1 MSTEV
6 GSIYLSLNLKDNVQA
21 QIGHL
26 ASKADRQAASSFKRV
41 GDTAGKAISRAM
53 ANIKLP
59 TQPLNRSVESAKA
72 KIEQLR
78 VAMGALDEKMDAISK
93 RKYDELSSFYKD
105 ANALDQAAAKATLA
119 DKAYQKLGA
128 QYDKLILKRKQA
140 EISLASAIKVADSQ
154 TEAKHLAMHERVTQA
169 AQKAAEKQKAAA
181 EKAAQ
186 HQQSAVSRASSHI
199 QSTFNRLSQS
209 IRMAI
214 KAAFI
219 TSVLYSFFRSF
230 KEMIWGALSSNTEFM
245 NSLNAVK
252 MNLTAAFMPIIQSV
266 MPILNALMSAL
277 AQATKAIASFI
288 SSLFGKTY
296 EESYAAA
303 QQLRQT
309 QDAAIGTAGALED
322 LAKTTTSAA
331 FDELNIIDQPQ
342 NTGGGG
348 SGGGAGAGA
357 SGNAWNTESNGIVDG
372 VRAWAEEMKEK
383 LAPQLKY
390 VDDVFKR
397 LDDFFKNSR
406 WGSFTDF
413 LQSAFSFIGELAA
426 NITILGLGDLATMFL
441 GLVEFF
447 SGLSE
452 WNTVDMINGLK
463 DFTLGMISLPLDTL
477 FALVDGIGK
486 LFGQD
491 WGISDWFQGVK
502 DSILK
507 SNLGQ
512 WAADAKEKTIA
523 VWGEIVTY
531 FQEHFQAIGDFF
543 KGLWESVSGFFTQ
556 LWTDIQNVWSTVSN
570 WFNTNIIQPIVSGF
584 EGLKTRI
591 SQLFEGLWLIIQAV
605 WVTVSDWFNTNVIEP
620 IVGFFSGLWE
630 KVSGFFTQLWEDIQG
645 VWNPVS
651 EWFNSNVVQPVTNFF
666 KGVWTNVSGFFTN
679 LWTDIQGVWNNASQ
693 WFDKNVIQPVT
704 GSFDTVTSSISG
716 AFSSAW
722 LAVRQGAANAMNG
735 VISGIESAIN
745 WIVDGIN
752 GLLGGFNNVASW
764 AGNVLGKNWGGVTLL
779 NRVYLG
785 RVPVPQ
791 YEFGGFPTPG
801 QLFVANEPGNPEMI
815 GSIGGRTAVANN
827 EQITEAIAAAVYN
840 AVVSAQAQ
848 QADRPIQIN
857 ETINL
862 DGRAVYRNQRQV
874 ERAQGYRMT
883 TSTIPV

>member
-6 GSIYLSLNLKDNVQA
+6 GSIYLSLNLKDNVHA

-41 GDTAGKAISRAM
+41 GDTAGKAINRAM
-53 ANIKLP
+53 ANMKLP

-140 EISLASAIKVADSQ
+140 EISLAAAIKVADSQ
-154 TEAKHLAMHERVTQA
+154 TEAKRLAMYERITQA

-181 EKAAQ
+181 TKAALQ
-186 HQQSAVSRASSHI
+186 QQSVAEKTSGRI
-199 QSTFNRLSQS
+199 QSTFNRLGQS
-209 IRMAI
+209 IKMAI

-288 SSLFGKTY
+288 SSLFGTTY

-303 QQLRQT
+303 QQLQQT

-322 LAKTTTSAA
+322 LAKTTTSAG

-342 NTGGGG
+342 NTGGGV
-348 SGGGAGAGA
+348 SGGGTGAGTT
-357 SGNAWNTESNGIVDG
+357 GGAWNAESNGIVDG
-372 VRAWAEEMKEK
+372 IRRWADEIKRK

-406 WGSFTDF
+406 WGSFGGF
-413 LQSAFSFIGELAA
+413 LSEAASFIGELQ
-426 NITILGLGDLATMFL
+426 LGNLTLIFGDLSTMFL

-452 WNTVDMINGLK
+452 WDMVDMINGLK
-463 DFTLGMISLPLDTL
+463 DFTLGTLSLPWDIL
-477 FALVDGIGK
+477 FSSIDAIGK

-502 DSILK
+502 DNILNL
-507 SNLGQ
+507 NLGQ
-512 WAADAKEKTIA
+512 WAADAKEQTLKFFGETWSQLKTG
-523 VWGEIVTY
+523 WGEVFSY
-531 FQEHFQAIGDFF
+531 LKEHFTKFG
-543 KGLWESVSGFFTQ
+543 EFFT
-556 LWTDIQNVWSTVSN
+556 
-570 WFNTNIIQPIVSGF
+570 
-584 EGLKTRI
+584 KTLPETA
-591 SQLFEGLWLIIQAV
+591 SWAWQQVQQA
-605 WVTVSDWFNTNVIEP
+605 WKSAGEWFNTNVI
-620 IVGFFSGLWE
+620 
-630 KVSGFFTQLWEDIQG
+630 T
-645 VWNPVS
+645 PVS
-651 EWFNSNVVQPVTNFF
+651 NFF
-666 KGVWTNVSGFFTN
+666 KGLWTNVSGFFSGLWSDIRNIWSNVSSWFSNNVTN
-679 LWTDIQGVWNNASQ
+679 PI
-693 WFDKNVIQPVT
+693 KN
-704 GSFDTVTSSISG
+704 

-722 LAVRQGAANAMNG
+722 E
-735 VISGIESAIN
+735 GIKSIWSN
-745 WIVDGIN
+745 VSSW
-752 GLLGGFNNVASW
+752 FTNNVINPIKNTFSNLNLQLKLPHFSWSTQPAPDWIGNILKALNLPASIPKL
-764 AGNVLGKNWGGVTLL
+764 NVEW
-779 NRVYLG
+779 YAS
-785 RVPVPQ
+785 
-791 YEFGGFPTPG
+791 GGFPTPG

-815 GSIGGRTAVANN
+815 GSIGGRTAVVNN

-840 AVVSAQAQ
+840 ALVSAQAQ
-848 QADRPIQIN
+848 QADRPIRIN

>member
-154 TEAKHLAMHERVTQA
+154 TEAKRLAMHERVTRA

-322 LAKTTTSAA
+322 LAKTTTSAG

-390 VDDVFKR
+390 VDSVFKR
-397 LDDFFKNSR
+397 LDDFFKNSS
-406 WGSFTDF
+406 WGSFGGF
-413 LQSAFSFIGELAA
+413 LQSAFSYIGEFAA
-426 NITILGLGDLATMFL
+426 KFGLLNLGDFSTMFL

-447 SGLSE
+447 TGLFSGD
-452 WNTVDMINGLK
+452 TVAIFNGIK
-463 DFTLGMISLPLDTL
+463 DFTLGVMSLPFDTL
-477 FALVDGIGK
+477 FLIIDAIGK

-502 DSILK
+502 QSILDL
-507 SNLGQ
+507 NLGK

-523 VWGEIVTY
+523 VWKEIVTY
-531 FQEHFQAIGDFF
+531 LQEHFQAIG
-543 KGLWESVSGFFTQ
+543 EFFT
-556 LWTDIQNVWSTVSN
+556 
-570 WFNTNIIQPIVSGF
+570 
-584 EGLKTRI
+584 KTI
-591 SQLFEGLWLIIQAV
+591 PETASWAWQQTQQA
-605 WVTVSDWFNTNVIEP
+605 WKSAGEWFNTNVI
-620 IVGFFSGLWE
+620 
-630 KVSGFFTQLWEDIQG
+630 T
-645 VWNPVS
+645 PVS
-651 EWFNSNVVQPVTNFF
+651 NVF
-666 KGVWTNVSGFFTN
+666 KGLWTNVSGVFSGLWSGIKNIWSNVSSWFSNNVTN
-679 LWTDIQGVWNNASQ
+679 PI
-693 WFDKNVIQPVT
+693 KN
-704 GSFDTVTSSISG
+704 

-722 LAVRQGAANAMNG
+722 E
-735 VISGIESAIN
+735 GIKSIWSN
-745 WIVDGIN
+745 VSSW
-752 GLLGGFNNVASW
+752 FTNNVINPIKNTFSNINLRLKLPHFSWSTQPAPDWIGNILKALNLPASIPKLSVEW
-764 AGNVLGKNWGGVTLL
+764 YAS
-779 NRVYLG
+779 
-785 RVPVPQ
+785 
-791 YEFGGFPTPG
+791 GGFPTPG
-801 QLFVANEPGNPEMI
+801 QLFIANEPGNPEMI

-874 ERAQGYRMT
+874 EQAQGYRMT

>member
-1 MSTEV
+1 MSTEA

-41 GDTAGKAISRAM
+41 GDTAGKAINRAI
-53 ANIKLP
+53 ANMKLP

-154 TEAKHLAMHERVTQA
+154 TEAKRLAMHERVTRA

-322 LAKTTTSAA
+322 LAKTTTSAG

-390 VDDVFKR
+390 VDSVFKR
-397 LDDFFKNSR
+397 LDDFFKNSS
-406 WGSFTDF
+406 WGSFGGF
-413 LQSAFSFIGELAA
+413 LQSAFSYIGEFAA
-426 NITILGLGDLATMFL
+426 KFGLLNLGDFSTMFL

-447 SGLSE
+447 TGLFSGD
-452 WNTVDMINGLK
+452 TVAIFNGIK
-463 DFTLGMISLPLDTL
+463 DFTLGVMSLPFDTL
-477 FALVDGIGK
+477 FLIIDAIGK

-502 DSILK
+502 QSILDL
-507 SNLGQ
+507 NLGK

-523 VWGEIVTY
+523 VWKEIVTY
-531 FQEHFQAIGDFF
+531 LQEHFQAIG
-543 KGLWESVSGFFTQ
+543 EFFT
-556 LWTDIQNVWSTVSN
+556 
-570 WFNTNIIQPIVSGF
+570 
-584 EGLKTRI
+584 KTI
-591 SQLFEGLWLIIQAV
+591 PETASWAWQQTQQA
-605 WVTVSDWFNTNVIEP
+605 WKSAGEWFNTNVI
-620 IVGFFSGLWE
+620 
-630 KVSGFFTQLWEDIQG
+630 T
-645 VWNPVS
+645 PVS
-651 EWFNSNVVQPVTNFF
+651 NVF
-666 KGVWTNVSGFFTN
+666 KGLWTNVSGVFSGLWSGIKNIWSNVSSWFSNNVTN
-679 LWTDIQGVWNNASQ
+679 PI
-693 WFDKNVIQPVT
+693 KN
-704 GSFDTVTSSISG
+704 

-722 LAVRQGAANAMNG
+722 E
-735 VISGIESAIN
+735 GIKSIWSN
-745 WIVDGIN
+745 VSSW
-752 GLLGGFNNVASW
+752 FTNNVINPIKNTFSNINLRLKLPHFSWSTQPAPDWIGNILKALNLPASIPKLSVEW
-764 AGNVLGKNWGGVTLL
+764 YAS
-779 NRVYLG
+779 
-785 RVPVPQ
+785 
-791 YEFGGFPTPG
+791 GGFPTPG
-801 QLFVANEPGNPEMI
+801 QLFIANEPGNPEMI

-874 ERAQGYRMT
+874 EQAQGYRMT

>member
-1 MSTEV
+1 MSTEA
-6 GSIYLSLNLKDNVQA
+6 GSIYLSLNLKDNIQA

-41 GDTAGKAISRAM
+41 GDTAGKAINRAI
-53 ANIKLP
+53 ANMKLP

-78 VAMGALDEKMDAISK
+78 IAMGALDEKMDAISK

-154 TEAKHLAMHERVTQA
+154 TEAKRLAMHERVTRA
-169 AQKAAEKQKAAA
+169 AQKAAEKQKSAA

-322 LAKTTTSAA
+322 LAKTTTSAG

-390 VDDVFKR
+390 VDSVFKR
-397 LDDFFKNSR
+397 LDDFFKNSS
-406 WGSFTDF
+406 WGSFGGF
-413 LQSAFSFIGELAA
+413 LQSAFSYIGEFAA
-426 NITILGLGDLATMFL
+426 KFGLLNLGDFSTMFL

-447 SGLSE
+447 TGLFSGD
-452 WNTVDMINGLK
+452 TVAIFNGIK
-463 DFTLGMISLPLDTL
+463 DFTLGVMSLPFDTL
-477 FALVDGIGK
+477 FLIIDAIGK

-502 DSILK
+502 QSILDL
-507 SNLGQ
+507 NLGK

-523 VWGEIVTY
+523 VWKEIVTY
-531 FQEHFQAIGDFF
+531 LQEHFQAIGEFF

-556 LWTDIQNVWSTVSN
+556 LWTNIQNVWSTVSN

-584 EGLKTRI
+584 EGMKIRV
-591 SQLFEGLWLIIQAV
+591 SQFFEGLWLIIQAV
-605 WVTVSDWFNTNVIEP
+605 WVTVSEWFNTNVIEP
-620 IVGFFSGLWE
+620 VVGFFSGLWE

-645 VWNPVS
+645 VWNSVS
-651 EWFNSNVVQPVTNFF
+651 EWFNTNVAQPVTNFF
-666 KGVWTNVSGFFTN
+666 KGVWTNVSGFFTS
-679 LWTDIQGVWNNASQ
+679 LWTDIQGVWNNVSQ
-693 WFDKNVIQPVT
+693 WFDQNVIRPVI
-704 GSFDTVTSSISG
+704 GAFDTVTSSISG

-764 AGNVLGKNWGGVTLL
+764 AGSVLGKNWGGVTLL
-779 NRVYLG
+779 DRVYLG
-785 RVPVPQ
+785 RVSVPQ
-791 YEFGGFPTPG
+791 YASGGFPTPG

-874 ERAQGYRMT
+874 EQAQGYRMT

>member
-78 VAMGALDEKMDAISK
+78 AAMGALDEKMDAISK

-154 TEAKHLAMHERVTQA
+154 TESKRLAMHERVTRA

-181 EKAAQ
+181 TKAALQ
-186 HQQSAVSRASSHI
+186 QQSVAEKTSGRI
-199 QSTFNRLSQS
+199 QSTFNRLGQS
-209 IRMAI
+209 IKMAI

-288 SSLFGKTY
+288 SSLFGTTY

-303 QQLRQT
+303 QQLQQT

-322 LAKTTTSAA
+322 LAKTTTSAG

-342 NTGGGG
+342 NTGSGV
-348 SGGGAGAGA
+348 SGGGTGAGTT
-357 SGNAWNTESNGIVDG
+357 GGAWNAESNGIVDG
-372 VRAWAEEMKEK
+372 VRTWAKEMKEK
-383 LAPQLKY
+383 LAPQLAY
-390 VDDVFKR
+390 ADNVFGR
-397 LDDFFKNSR
+397 IGDFFKNSQ
-406 WGSFTDF
+406 WGSFGGF
-413 LQSAFSFIGELAA
+413 LQSALSFVGEIATKFGLLNLADFS
-426 NITILGLGDLATMFL
+426 TMFL
-441 GLVEFF
+441 GLAEFF
-447 SGLSE
+447 TGLFSGD
-452 WNTVDMINGLK
+452 TGAIFNGIK
-463 DFTLGMISLPLDTL
+463 DFTLGVLSLPFDTL
-477 FALVDGIGK
+477 FLLIDGIGQ

-507 SNLGQ
+507 LNLGQ
-512 WAADAKEKTIA
+512 WAADAKEQTLKFFGETWSQLKTG
-523 VWGEIVTY
+523 WGEVFSY
-531 FQEHFQAIGDFF
+531 LKEHFTKFG
-543 KGLWESVSGFFTQ
+543 EFFT
-556 LWTDIQNVWSTVSN
+556 
-570 WFNTNIIQPIVSGF
+570 
-584 EGLKTRI
+584 KTLPETA
-591 SQLFEGLWLIIQAV
+591 SWAWQQTQQA
-605 WVTVSDWFNTNVIEP
+605 WKSAGEWFNTNVI
-620 IVGFFSGLWE
+620 
-630 KVSGFFTQLWEDIQG
+630 T
-645 VWNPVS
+645 PVS
-651 EWFNSNVVQPVTNFF
+651 NFF
-666 KGVWTNVSGFFTN
+666 KGLWTNVSGFFSGLWSDIKNIWSNVSSWFSNNVTN
-679 LWTDIQGVWNNASQ
+679 PI
-693 WFDKNVIQPVT
+693 KN
-704 GSFDTVTSSISG
+704 

-722 LAVRQGAANAMNG
+722 E
-735 VISGIESAIN
+735 GIKSIWSN
-745 WIVDGIN
+745 VSSW
-752 GLLGGFNNVASW
+752 FTNNVINPIKNTFSNLNLQLKLPHFSWSTQPAPDWIGNILKALNLPASIPKL
-764 AGNVLGKNWGGVTLL
+764 NVEW
-779 NRVYLG
+779 YAS
-785 RVPVPQ
+785 
-791 YEFGGFPTPG
+791 GGFPTPG

>member
-1 MSTEV
+1 MSTEA

-41 GDTAGKAISRAM
+41 GDTAGKAINRAI
-53 ANIKLP
+53 ANMKLP

-78 VAMGALDEKMDAISK
+78 VAMGALDEKMEAISK

-154 TEAKHLAMHERVTQA
+154 TEAKRLAMHERVTRA

-322 LAKTTTSAA
+322 LAKTTTSAG

-390 VDDVFKR
+390 VDSVFKR
-397 LDDFFKNSR
+397 LDDFFKNSS
-406 WGSFTDF
+406 WGSFGGF
-413 LQSAFSFIGELAA
+413 LQSAFSYIGEFAA
-426 NITILGLGDLATMFL
+426 KFGLLNLGDFSTMFL

-447 SGLSE
+447 TGLFSGD
-452 WNTVDMINGLK
+452 TVAIFNGIK
-463 DFTLGMISLPLDTL
+463 DFTLGVMSLPFDTL
-477 FALVDGIGK
+477 FLIIDAIGK

-502 DSILK
+502 QSILDL
-507 SNLGQ
+507 NLGK

-523 VWGEIVTY
+523 VWKEIVTY
-531 FQEHFQAIGDFF
+531 LQEHFQAIG
-543 KGLWESVSGFFTQ
+543 EFFT
-556 LWTDIQNVWSTVSN
+556 
-570 WFNTNIIQPIVSGF
+570 
-584 EGLKTRI
+584 KTI
-591 SQLFEGLWLIIQAV
+591 PETASWAWQQTQQA
-605 WVTVSDWFNTNVIEP
+605 WKSAGEWFNTNVI
-620 IVGFFSGLWE
+620 
-630 KVSGFFTQLWEDIQG
+630 T
-645 VWNPVS
+645 PVS
-651 EWFNSNVVQPVTNFF
+651 NVF
-666 KGVWTNVSGFFTN
+666 KGLWTNVSGVFSGLWSGIKNIWSNVSSWFSNNVTN
-679 LWTDIQGVWNNASQ
+679 PI
-693 WFDKNVIQPVT
+693 KN
-704 GSFDTVTSSISG
+704 

-722 LAVRQGAANAMNG
+722 E
-735 VISGIESAIN
+735 GIKSIWSN
-745 WIVDGIN
+745 VSSW
-752 GLLGGFNNVASW
+752 FTNNVINPIKNTFSNINLRLKLPHFSWSTQPAPDWIGNILKALNLPASIPKLSVEW
-764 AGNVLGKNWGGVTLL
+764 YAS
-779 NRVYLG
+779 
-785 RVPVPQ
+785 
-791 YEFGGFPTPG
+791 GGFPTPG
-801 QLFVANEPGNPEMI
+801 QLFIANEPGNPEMI

-874 ERAQGYRMT
+874 EQAQGYRMT

>member
-41 GDTAGKAISRAM
+41 GDTAGKAINRAM
-53 ANIKLP
+53 ANMKLP

-140 EISLASAIKVADSQ
+140 EISLAAAIKVADSQ
-154 TEAKHLAMHERVTQA
+154 TESKRLAMHERVTRA

-181 EKAAQ
+181 TKAALQ
-186 HQQSAVSRASSHI
+186 QQSVAEKTSGRI
-199 QSTFNRLSQS
+199 QSTFNRLGQS
-209 IRMAI
+209 IKMAI

-288 SSLFGKTY
+288 SSLFGTTY

-303 QQLRQT
+303 QQLQQT

-322 LAKTTTSAA
+322 LAKTTTSAG
-331 FDELNIIDQPQ
+331 FDELNIIDQQP

-357 SGNAWNTESNGIVDG
+357 SGGAWNTESNGIVDG
-372 VRAWAEEMKEK
+372 IRRWADEIKRK

-406 WGSFTDF
+406 WGSFGGF
-413 LQSAFSFIGELAA
+413 LSEAASFIGELQ
-426 NITILGLGDLATMFL
+426 LGNLTLIFGDLSTMFL

-452 WNTVDMINGLK
+452 WDMVDMINGLK
-463 DFTLGMISLPLDTL
+463 DFTLGTLSLPWDIL
-477 FALVDGIGK
+477 FSSIDAIGK

-502 DSILK
+502 DNILNL
-507 SNLGQ
+507 NLGQ
-512 WAADAKEKTIA
+512 WAADAKEQTLKFFGETWSQLKTG
-523 VWGEIVTY
+523 WGEVFSY
-531 FQEHFQAIGDFF
+531 LKEHFTKFGEFFTKTLPETASWAWQQTQQAWKSAGEWFNTKVITPVSNFF
-543 KGLWESVSGFFTQ
+543 KGL
-556 LWTDIQNVWSTVSN
+556 
-570 WFNTNIIQPIVSGF
+570 
-584 EGLKTRI
+584 
-591 SQLFEGLWLIIQAV
+591 
-605 WVTVSDWFNTNVIEP
+605 
-620 IVGFFSGLWE
+620 
-630 KVSGFFTQLWEDIQG
+630 
-645 VWNPVS
+645 
-651 EWFNSNVVQPVTNFF
+651 
-666 KGVWTNVSGFFTN
+666 WTNVSGFFSGLWSDIKNIWSNVSSWFSNNVTN
-679 LWTDIQGVWNNASQ
+679 PI
-693 WFDKNVIQPVT
+693 KN
-704 GSFDTVTSSISG
+704 

-722 LAVRQGAANAMNG
+722 E
-735 VISGIESAIN
+735 GIKSIWSN
-745 WIVDGIN
+745 VSSW
-752 GLLGGFNNVASW
+752 FTNNVINPIKNTFSNLNLQLKLPHFSWSTQPAPDWIGNILKALNLPASIPKL
-764 AGNVLGKNWGGVTLL
+764 NVEW
-779 NRVYLG
+779 YAS
-785 RVPVPQ
+785 
-791 YEFGGFPTPG
+791 GGFPTPG

-840 AVVSAQAQ
+840 ALVSAQAQ

>member
-1 MSTEV
+1 MSTEA

-41 GDTAGKAISRAM
+41 GDTAGKAINRAI
-53 ANIKLP
+53 ANMKLP

-154 TEAKHLAMHERVTQA
+154 TEAKRLAMHERVTRA

-181 EKAAQ
+181 EKAAR

-322 LAKTTTSAA
+322 LAKTTTSAG

-390 VDDVFKR
+390 VDSVFKR
-397 LDDFFKNSR
+397 LDDFFKNSS
-406 WGSFTDF
+406 WGSFGGF
-413 LQSAFSFIGELAA
+413 LQSAFSYIGEFAA
-426 NITILGLGDLATMFL
+426 KFGLLNLGDFSTMFL

-447 SGLSE
+447 TGLFSGD
-452 WNTVDMINGLK
+452 TVAIFNGIK
-463 DFTLGMISLPLDTL
+463 DFTLGVMSLPFDTL
-477 FALVDGIGK
+477 FLIIDAIGK

-502 DSILK
+502 QSILDL
-507 SNLGQ
+507 NLGK

-523 VWGEIVTY
+523 VWKEIVTY
-531 FQEHFQAIGDFF
+531 LQEHFQAIG
-543 KGLWESVSGFFTQ
+543 EFFT
-556 LWTDIQNVWSTVSN
+556 
-570 WFNTNIIQPIVSGF
+570 
-584 EGLKTRI
+584 KTI
-591 SQLFEGLWLIIQAV
+591 PETASWAWQQTQQA
-605 WVTVSDWFNTNVIEP
+605 WKSAGEWFNTNVI
-620 IVGFFSGLWE
+620 
-630 KVSGFFTQLWEDIQG
+630 T
-645 VWNPVS
+645 PVS
-651 EWFNSNVVQPVTNFF
+651 NVF
-666 KGVWTNVSGFFTN
+666 KGLWTNVSGVFSGLWSGIKNIWSNVSSWFSNNVTN
-679 LWTDIQGVWNNASQ
+679 PI
-693 WFDKNVIQPVT
+693 KN
-704 GSFDTVTSSISG
+704 

-722 LAVRQGAANAMNG
+722 E
-735 VISGIESAIN
+735 GIKSIWSN
-745 WIVDGIN
+745 VSSW
-752 GLLGGFNNVASW
+752 FTNNVINPIKNTFSNINLRLKLPHFSWSTQPAPDWIGNILKALNLPASIPKLSVEW
-764 AGNVLGKNWGGVTLL
+764 YAS
-779 NRVYLG
+779 
-785 RVPVPQ
+785 
-791 YEFGGFPTPG
+791 GGFPTPG
-801 QLFVANEPGNPEMI
+801 QLFIANEPGNPEMI

-874 ERAQGYRMT
+874 EQAQGYRMT